1 MDKSRYNKHA
11 KLHGDRFK
19 QAVATDYDSQ
29 STRIKISDNNTED
42 YRDNFSHRHGFNLQ
56 SVKYLLLALN
66 IFSTPIYANEVG
78 GVSATAN
85 PVANS
90 SGSVSN
96 LAVQNLSGPY
106 ITNTHG
112 NGVSCQGATLS
123 ITPFA
128 TLQDSWKE
136 PYEESYMDPVFDTS
150 DINNDG
156 LLDNPGS
163 VLYYKPTR
171 TGQKTNHSIGW
182 GISMN
187 ITVPLDKRHNEGCLK
202 AANTQNELN
211 KQILANK
218 RLDFEMARLKHCAE
232 QKRLGVTFHPSS
244 PASQICSD
252 IVVANPHGVI
262 PNHQHEIPK

>member
-1 MDKSRYNKHA
+1 M
-11 KLHGDRFK
+11 
-19 QAVATDYDSQ
+19 
-29 STRIKISDNNTED
+29 
-42 YRDNFSHRHGFNLQ
+42 
-56 SVKYLLLALN
+56 
-66 IFSTPIYANEVG
+66 
-78 GVSATAN
+78 
-85 PVANS
+85 
-90 SGSVSN
+90 
-96 LAVQNLSGPY
+96 AVQNLSGPY

-112 NGVSCQGATLS
+112 NGISCQGATLS

-136 PYEESYMDPVFDTS
+136 PYEDYYMDPVFDNS
-150 DINNDG
+150 DTNNDG
-156 LLDNPGS
+156 VLDNPGS

-187 ITVPLDKRHNEGCLK
+187 ITVPLDKRHNEGCLA
-202 AANTQNELN
+202 AANTQNQLN
-211 KQILANK
+211 KQLLANK

-244 PASQICSD
+244 PAAQICAD

>member
-1 MDKSRYNKHA
+1 
-11 KLHGDRFK
+11 
-19 QAVATDYDSQ
+19 
-29 STRIKISDNNTED
+29 
-42 YRDNFSHRHGFNLQ
+42 
-56 SVKYLLLALN
+56 
-66 IFSTPIYANEVG
+66 
-78 GVSATAN
+78 
-85 PVANS
+85 
-90 SGSVSN
+90 

-136 PYEESYMDPVFDTS
+136 PYEDYYMDPVFDNS
-150 DINNDG
+150 DTNNDG
-156 LLDNPGS
+156 VLDNPGT
-163 VLYYKPTR
+163 VLYEKPTR
-171 TGQKTNHSIGW
+171 TGQKSNHSIGW

-187 ITVPLDKRHNEGCLK
+187 ITIPLDKRHNEGCLK
-202 AANTQNELN
+202 AADTQNQLN
-211 KQILANK
+211 QQLIANK

-232 QKRLGVTFHPSS
+232 QKRLGVTFHKSS
-244 PASQICSD
+244 PAAKICAD

>member
-1 MDKSRYNKHA
+1 MDKFKYKQYA
-11 KLHGDRFK
+11 KLHGHGFK
-19 QAVATDYDSQ
+19 QTLATDNNTQ
-29 STRIKISDNNTED
+29 SARAKISDHNPENN
-42 YRDNFSHRHGFNLQ
+42 RNNFSHRHGFNLQ

-66 IFSTPIYANEVG
+66 IFSAPIYANEVG

-96 LAVQNLSGPY
+96 LAIQNLSGPY

-112 NGVSCQGATLS
+112 NGVSCQGSTLS
-123 ITPFA
+123 ITPFL
-128 TLQDSWKE
+128 TLQDSWKN
-136 PYEESYMDPVFDTS
+136 PYEKSYLDPVFDNS
-150 DINNDG
+150 DTNNDG
-156 LLDNPGS
+156 VLDNPGS
-163 VLYYKPTR
+163 ILYEKPVR
-171 TGQKTNHSIGW
+171 TGQKSNHSIGY
-182 GISMN
+182 GISLN
-187 ITVPLDKRHNEGCLK
+187 ITIPLDKRHNEGCLA

-211 KQILANK
+211 KQLLANK

-244 PASQICSD
+244 PAAQICSD
-252 IVVANPHGVI
+252 IVVTNPHGVI

>member
-11 KLHGDRFK
+11 KLHGDGFK
-19 QAVATDYDSQ
+19 QAVATHDDSQ
-29 STRIKISDNNTED
+29 SARIKISNNNTKNN
-42 YRDNFSHRHGFNLQ
+42 RNNFSHRHGFNLQ
-56 SVKYLLLALN
+56 SIKYLLLALN
-66 IFSTPIYANEVG
+66 IFSAPVYANEVG

-136 PYEESYMDPVFDTS
+136 PYEESYLDPVFDNS
-150 DINNDG
+150 DTNNDG
-156 LLDNPGS
+156 VLDNPGS

-187 ITVPLDKRHNEGCLK
+187 ITVPLDKRHNETCLK
-202 AANTQNELN
+202 SADIQNQYHAQLV
-211 KQILANK
+211 ANK
-218 RLDFEMARLKHCAE
+218 RLDFEISRLKHCAE
-232 QKRLGVTFHPSS
+232 QRKLGVTFHPDS
-244 PASQICSD
+244 PAYQICAD
-252 IVVANPHGVI
+252 VVVINPHGVI
-262 PNHQHEIPK
+262 PNHQHEIPR

>member
-1 MDKSRYNKHA
+1 MDKLRYNEYA
-11 KLHGDRFK
+11 KLYGEGYN
-19 QAVATDYDSQ
+19 QAISINYNSEP
-29 STRIKISDNNTED
+29 TRTKISDNNTKNN
-42 YRDNFSHRHGFNLQ
+42 RGNFSHRHSFNLQ

-106 ITNTHG
+106 ITNSHG
-112 NGVSCQGATLS
+112 NGISCQGATLS

-136 PYEESYMDPVFDTS
+136 PYEDYYMDPIFDNS
-150 DINNDG
+150 DTNNDG
-156 LLDNPGS
+156 VLDNPGS

-171 TGQKTNHSIGW
+171 TGQKSNHSIGW

-187 ITVPLDKRHNEGCLK
+187 ITIPLDRRHNETCLNS
-202 AANTQNELN
+202 AEIQNQYHAQLV
-211 KQILANK
+211 ANK
-218 RLDFEMARLKHCAE
+218 RLDFEISRLKHCAE
-232 QKRLGVTFHPSS
+232 QERLGVTFHPSS
-244 PASQICSD
+244 PAAQICSD